1 MKNIIDIISN
11 GEGLTVEFKKSRE
24 KVTSDVYQSICAF
37 LNRNGGQVFLGV
49 EDDGTITGI
58 KEDAVEQMKKDL
70 VTALNNPQKINP
82 PLYILPEEIKLNG
95 KILLL
100 LDIPESSQVH
110 RCNNRI
116 YDRNEDGDFNIT
128 DNTNLVAELYI
139 RKQSSYSENRIYP
152 YVTLEDLRI
161 DLIQRVRKLA
171 RGQRPAHGIYGKA
184 FAGQVLPDRRP
195 AS

>member
-49 EDDGTITGI
+49 ADDGTITGI
-58 KEDAVEQMKKDL
+58 KEDAAEQMKKDL

-139 RKQSSYSENRIYP
+139 RKQSRYSENRIYP

-171 RGQRPAHGIYGKA
+171 RGQRPDHGLYGKA
-184 FAGQVLPDRRP
+184 FTRQILPDRRP
-195 AS
+195 TS